1 MKRFFSYSVF
11 LLTLI
16 GAMLSLLQSIYLLWL
31 RFGLFPFTS
40 QKLDP
45 DSLSIKKANLDFIQH
60 MIALLMII
68 CVIEISLFWL
78 LVILGTLSRRQ
89 GLIATLVLV
98 VVVGF
103 VVLFAFSASIV

>member
-1 MKRFFSYSVF
+1 MKRFLSYLVF

-16 GAMLSLLQSIYLLWL
+16 GAMLTLLQSIYLVGL
-31 RFGLFPFTS
+31 RLDLFPFTS
-40 QKLDP
+40 QKLDS
-45 DSLSIKKANLDFIQH
+45 DSLSIKRANLDFIQH
-60 MIALLMII
+60 MITLLMII

-78 LVILGTLSRRQ
+78 LVIIGTISRRQ